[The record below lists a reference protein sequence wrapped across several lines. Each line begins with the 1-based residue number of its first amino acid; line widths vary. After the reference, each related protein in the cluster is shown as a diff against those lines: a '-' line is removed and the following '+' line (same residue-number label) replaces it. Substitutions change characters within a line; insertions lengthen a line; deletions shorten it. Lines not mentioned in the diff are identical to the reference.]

1 MTDRD
6 INELRTTVLET
17 LEKTLIKV
25 AQACDVESALS
36 EISHTAWT
44 TLGDPK
50 AADRVGALKS
60 GEQQFS
66 VSGYFMISQDN
77 RENILIA
84 EHGFP
89 EEQHRLRIPAGLGH
103 PGWVTKHQAALL
115 LENTDDHANFKE
127 ILKTARMGSA
137 MYSPMIWD
145 GHFLGQLITASQARN
160 TYGEPDHDLHR
171 IFAHSATAVFI
182 ARGGSKFISGL
193 FSNDPVPSSI

>member
-1 MTDRD
+1 
-6 INELRTTVLET
+6 
-17 LEKTLIKV
+17 
-25 AQACDVESALS
+25 
-36 EISHTAWT
+36 
-44 TLGDPK
+44 
-50 AADRVGALKS
+50 
-60 GEQQFS
+60 
-66 VSGYFMISQDN
+66 
-77 RENILIA
+77 
-84 EHGFP
+84 
-89 EEQHRLRIPAGLGH
+89 
-103 PGWVTKHQAALL
+103 
-115 LENTDDHANFKE
+115 